1 MRQVLQR
8 TQWRIGLAAAVV
20 VVVGIAAGTYYLF
33 GFGRGSTSPSAGAA
47 AAPTLAPAKN
57 ATIFTI
63 DPSRSDATFTIHEVL
78 FGQPN
83 TVVGRTSQ
91 VAGQIRVDTQDPAQ
105 SQIGQIRVDLS
116 ALVTDNDLRNQ
127 TLQHRILETSDPSN
141 QYATFVAKSLKGLPS
156 TISVGQPVS
165 FQITGD
171 LTVHGVTHTETFDTT
186 VAEQNGTTLVG
197 QAQTTVRYEDFNIA
211 IPNVPSVTG
220 VTDNVVLALSFVAK
234 A

>member
-1 MRQVLQR
+1 VRQVLQR

-20 VVVGIAAGTYYLF
+20 VVGIAAGAYYVF
-33 GFGRGSTSPSAGAA
+33 GFGGSSTSPSAGAA

-63 DPSRSDATFTIHEVL
+63 DPSSSDATFTIHEVL

-105 SQIGQIRVDLS
+105 SQVGQIRVDLS

-156 TISVGQPVS
+156 TITVGQPVS

-171 LTVHGVTHTETFDTT
+171 LTVHGVTRTVTFDAKVT
-186 VAEQNGTTLVG
+186 EQNATTLVG

-220 VTDNVVLALSFVAK
+220 VTDNVALALSFVAT